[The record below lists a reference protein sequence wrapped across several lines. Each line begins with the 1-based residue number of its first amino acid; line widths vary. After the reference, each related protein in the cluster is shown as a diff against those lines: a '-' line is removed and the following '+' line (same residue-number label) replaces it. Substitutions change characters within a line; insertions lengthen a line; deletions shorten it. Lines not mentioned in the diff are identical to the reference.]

1 MENQHEHD
9 LDQDG
14 HTGRDPG
21 CRRRGCGGEFRPR
34 RAFATVRLPE
44 PSFALDRAGRCGGRT
59 RQMRAGADHPFGH
72 GARRGHSLVALH
84 FGEGDVAASVA
95 DIAETSG
102 ETLREAVLVLADGVV
117 TQEEAVALEQ
127 RLHDLQRAVSHSLNV
142 VRGIAHPEAASASV
156 RRVS

>member
-1 MENQHEHD
+1 MSTTSIKTATQAAI
-9 LDQDG
+9 
-14 HTGRDPG
+14 RAV
-21 CRRRGCGGEFRPR
+21 GGVD
-34 RAFATVRLPE
+34 AAA
-44 PSFALDRAGRCGGRT
+44 SFARVGRSQLSDYQNRHSPSIVPVDVAVELDKCA
-59 RQMRAGADHPFGH
+59 QEPIILSAMALAE
-72 GARRGHSLVALH
+72 GHSLVALH